1 MKVNLGSIA
10 SARSGDK
17 GKNTNIGLVFNN
29 KKNYIWAKE
38 NITSNLIKKFFKE
51 IVNGNVLRYELD
63 NLLSL
68 NFILEDSLG
77 GGGSDSLFNDAQ
89 GKSYGQAIL
98 LMEINLPDKL
108 QGHINE

>member
-29 KKNYIWAKE
+29 KKTYIWAKN

-77 GGGSDSLFNDAQ
+77 GGGNDAQ

-98 LMEINLPDKL
+98 LMEINLPDRL